1 MKKVSIFQL
10 LPDLLTSV
18 TQFECVC
25 VAGVVH
31 VRVCVVTGGAG
42 RVPLTPDPHGDG
54 QGEAG
59 VHSGQ
64 SEPGQHR
71 RQ

>member
-1 MKKVSIFQL
+1 M
-10 LPDLLTSV
+10 
-18 TQFECVC
+18 
-25 VAGVVH
+25 
-31 VRVCVVTGGAG
+31 RVCVVTGGAG